1 MAVYNKDGQR
11 TAGRTVQVALNAACS
26 SIVAGCGPNWHKQN
40 AHDKVQGMRK
50 PAALN
55 VSLTP
60 ELVTFVAAQVG
71 SGRYGSASEVVRS
84 SLRLVEEHK
93 RRSTASPMLI
103 GAPAPVVPNA
113 R

>member
-1 MAVYNKDGQR
+1 MTKR
-11 TAGRTVQVALNAACS
+11 
-26 SIVAGCGPNWHKQN
+26 
-40 AHDKVQGMRK
+40 
-50 PAALN
+50 AALN

-84 SLRLVEEHK
+84 SLRLLEEHE

-103 GAPAPVVPNA
+103 GAPAPVVSNA

>member
-1 MAVYNKDGQR
+1 MTKR
-11 TAGRTVQVALNAACS
+11 
-26 SIVAGCGPNWHKQN
+26 
-40 AHDKVQGMRK
+40 
-50 PAALN
+50 AALN

-84 SLRLVEEHK
+84 SLRLLQEHE
-93 RRSTASPMLI
+93 RRSTTAPMLI

>member
-1 MAVYNKDGQR
+1 MTKR
-11 TAGRTVQVALNAACS
+11 
-26 SIVAGCGPNWHKQN
+26 
-40 AHDKVQGMRK
+40 
-50 PAALN
+50 AALN

-84 SLRLVEEHK
+84 SLRLLEEHE
-93 RRSTASPMLI
+93 RRSTASQLLI
-103 GAPAPVVPNA
+103 GTSTPVVSSA